1 MYKHYNSYFFI
12 LVLTII
18 ICEVVAHYFFKKS
31 INNKNKKLFIFSG
44 IILYSI
50 VGSLAYLILQYGEIG
65 VINLIWHLL
74 YFIMLFIIGYI
85 FLDEKLSVKKIVAC
99 IFGLISLTLFLLDE

>member
-1 MYKHYNSYFFI
+1 MYKYYDLFFVI
-12 LVLTII
+12 LVLTTI
-18 ICEVVAHYFFKKS
+18 ICEVMAHYFFKKS
-31 INNKNKKLFIFSG
+31 TNNSNKNLLIFLG

-65 VINLIWHLL
+65 VINLIWHLV

-85 FLDEKLSVKKIVAC
+85 FLDEKMSVKKIVAC
-99 IFGLISLTLFLLDE
+99 IFGLISLTIFLLDE